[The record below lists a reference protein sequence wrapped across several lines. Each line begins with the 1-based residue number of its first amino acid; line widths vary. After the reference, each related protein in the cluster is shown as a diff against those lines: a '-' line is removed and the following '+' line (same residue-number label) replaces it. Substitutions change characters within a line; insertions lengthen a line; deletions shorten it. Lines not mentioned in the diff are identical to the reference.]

1 VTHERGDAVPER
13 LWWRDGVLYQVYP
26 RSFADGN
33 GDGIGDLR
41 GIIDHLDHLA
51 WLGIDG
57 IWLNPTFPSPNADWG
72 FDVSDYRGVDAALGT
87 IADLDEL
94 IAAAA
99 DRDIRVLL
107 DLVPNHTSDE
117 HAWFVEAR
125 GARDAPHRDWYVW
138 RDPAPGGGPP
148 NNWKSI
154 FGGSA
159 WELDEDSGQYY
170 LHIFHPKQ
178 PDLDWWNDAVRAEF
192 EDILGYWYDRGVA
205 GFRIDVAHGIV
216 KDRELR
222 DNPEAREDD
231 ASVYRW
237 MGQRPEFSMLR
248 PEVHDVF
255 RRWREISTAREPER
269 VLIGET
275 VVHDVETLVTFY
287 GTGVDELHLAFNFVF
302 IHGAFT
308 AATLAPVVAK
318 TEELMPPQAWPVWTL
333 GNHDVTRFP
342 TRWAAGDERR
352 VRLALMLLLTLR
364 GTPVLYYGDEIGMA
378 DAEIPDDRVV
388 DPVGLLGDPQRHGRD
403 GARTP
408 MPWTGEPGAGFAA
421 AGIEP
426 WLPFGDTR
434 VNVADE
440 RADPSSVLHLVR
452 DLIAFRRSDDA
463 LRSGAYVPLDA
474 PEGAWAYR
482 RGDRVAVALN
492 LSDEPAT
499 VPGVSGRI
507 EIATD
512 RARDGEALTDGVAL
526 GPWEGVVAIA

>member
-1 VTHERGDAVPER
+1 MTDRV
-13 LWWRDGVLYQVYP
+13 WWRDGVLYQVYP
-26 RSFADGN
+26 RSFADSD
-33 GDGIGDLR
+33 GDGIGDLQ
-41 GIIDHLDHLA
+41 GVIDHLDHLA
-51 WLGIDG
+51 WLGVEG

-72 FDVSDYRGVDAALGT
+72 FDVADYRAVDPPLGSLAT
-87 IADLDEL
+87 LDTL
-94 IAAAA
+94 IAAA
-99 DRDIRVLL
+99 DERGMRVLL

-117 HAWFVEAR
+117 HPWFVEAR

-138 RDPAPGGGPP
+138 RDPGPDGGPP

-159 WELDEDSGQYY
+159 WELDEASGQYY

-192 EDILGYWYDRGVA
+192 EDILDWWYDRGIA

-231 ASVYRW
+231 ARIHRW

-255 RRWREISTAREPER
+255 RRWREISSAREPER

-275 VVHDVETLVTFY
+275 VVHDVETLATFY

-302 IHGAFT
+302 IEGEFT
-308 AATLAPVVAK
+308 VPTLAPVVAK
-318 TEELMPPQAWPVWTL
+318 TEELLPEQAWPVWTL

-342 TRWAAGDERR
+342 TRWAEGDERR

-364 GTPVLYYGDEIGMA
+364 GTPVLYYGDEIGMTE
-378 DAEIPDDRVV
+378 AEIPEDRVV
-388 DPVGLLGDPQRHGRD
+388 DPVGLLRDPSRHSRD

-408 MPWTGEPGAGFAA
+408 MPWTGEPGAGFTA
-421 AGIEP
+421 AGVEP
-426 WLPFGDTR
+426 WLPFGDLAL
-434 VNVADE
+434 NVAAQ
-440 RADPSSVLHLVR
+440 RADPGSVLHLVR
-452 DLIAFRRSDDA
+452 DLIALRRTLPELASGTYTQLEASD
-463 LRSGAYVPLDA
+463 
-474 PEGAWAYR
+474 GAWAYR
-482 RGDRVAVALN
+482 RGDRAAVALN
-492 LSDEPAT
+492 LSDAPAT
-499 VPGVSGRI
+499 VAAVRGRI
-507 EIATD
+507 EVATD
-512 RARDGEALTDGVAL
+512 RAREGEAATDGVAL
-526 GPWEGVVAIA
+526 GPWEGVVVTTA

>member
-1 VTHERGDAVPER
+1 MTERV
-13 LWWRDGVLYQVYP
+13 WWRDGVLYQEYP
-26 RSFADGN
+26 RSFADSD
-33 GDGIGDLR
+33 GDGVGDLQ
-41 GIIDHLDHLA
+41 GVIDHLDHLA
-51 WLGIDG
+51 WLGVDG

-72 FDVSDYRGVDAALGT
+72 FDVSDYRGVDPALGT
-87 IADLDEL
+87 LEDLDTL

-99 DRDIRVLL
+99 ERDIRVVL

-125 GARDAPHRDWYVW
+125 GSRDAPHRDWYVW
-138 RDPAPGGGPP
+138 RDPAPDGGPP

-154 FGGSA
+154 FGGPA
-159 WELDEDSGQYY
+159 WELDAATGQYY

-192 EDILGYWYDRGVA
+192 EDILGYWYDRGIA

-222 DNPEAREDD
+222 DNPQAREDD
-231 ASVYRW
+231 AAVYRW

-255 RRWREISTAREPER
+255 RRWREISVAREPER

-302 IHGAFT
+302 VHGEFS

-318 TEELMPPQAWPVWTL
+318 TEELMPAQAWPVWTL

-342 TRWAAGDERR
+342 TRWAGGDERR

-364 GTPVLYYGDEIGMA
+364 GTPVLYYGDEIGMVEA
-378 DAEIPDDRVV
+378 DVPEDRVV
-388 DPVGLLGDPQRHGRD
+388 DPVGLLRDPTRHGRD

-408 MPWTGEPGAGFAA
+408 MPWTGEPGAGFT
-421 AGIEP
+421 AGGVEP
-426 WLPFGDTR
+426 WLPFGDLS
-434 VNVADE
+434 VNVAAQ
-440 RADPSSVLHLVR
+440 RADPGSVLHLVR
-452 DLIAFRRSDDA
+452 DLVAFRRADDA
-463 LRSGAYVPLDA
+463 MRSGAYAELEA

-482 RGDRVAVALN
+482 RGERVAVALN
-492 LSDEPAT
+492 LSDAPVT
-499 VPGVSGRI
+499 VTGVSGRV

-512 RARDGEALTDGVAL
+512 RARDGEAAPDGVAL
-526 GPWEGVVAIA
+526 GPWEGVVLIT